1 MNIRNLISLLAVL
14 ALMTGC
20 GERERA
26 ASGGGHHHESPHGGT
41 AVELGDHE
49 AHLDVVLDAA
59 TGKLTAYVM
68 DAHAE
73 NFVRIPVE
81 SFEVIAKLPAG
92 ETTLVLKAV
101 ANAASG
107 EKVGDTS
114 QFEAQSD
121 ALKGVVGFDAELKQL
136 VVRGK
141 TYSKIPFHVGKAG
154 ANKKPK

>member
-1 MNIRNLISLLAVL
+1 MLDPAV
-14 ALMTGC
+14 
-20 GERERA
+20 
-26 ASGGGHHHESPHGGT
+26 
-41 AVELGDHE
+41 
-49 AHLDVVLDAA
+49 
-59 TGKLTAYVM
+59 GKLTAYVM

-81 SFEVIAKLPAG
+81 SFEIIAKLPAR
-92 ETTLVLKAV
+92 EATLALKAV

-121 ALKGVVGFDAELKQL
+121 ALKGVAGFDAELKQL

-141 TYSKIPFHVGKAG
+141 TYSNVPFHVGKTG
-154 ANKKPK
+154 ADKKP

>member
-1 MNIRNLISLLAVL
+1 MNIRILCCLAAALAVV
-14 ALMTGC
+14 AGC
-20 GERERA
+20 GKHEHSS
-26 ASGGGHHHESPHGGT
+26 SGGGHHHESPHGGT

-59 TGKLTAYVM
+59 AGKLTAYVM

-73 NFVRIPVE
+73 NFVRIPAE
-81 SFEVIAKLPAG
+81 SFEIIAKLPAG
-92 ETTLVLKAV
+92 ETVLALKAV

-121 ALKGVVGFDAELKQL
+121 ALKGVAGFDAELKQL
-136 VVRGK
+136 TVRGK
-141 TYSKIPFHVGKAG
+141 TYSKVPFHAGKSPAD
-154 ANKKPK
+154 KKP

>member
-1 MNIRNLISLLAVL
+1 MNIRNLVTLLAVL

-20 GERERA
+20 GESERTT
-26 ASGGGHHHESPHGGT
+26 SGGGHHHESPHGGT

-49 AHLDVVLDAA
+49 AHLDVVLDPAA
-59 TGKLTAYVM
+59 GKLTAYVM

-73 NFVRIPVE
+73 NFVRIPAE
-81 SFEVIAKLPAG
+81 SFEISAKLPAG
-92 ETTLVLKAV
+92 ETTLTLKAV

-114 QFEAQSD
+114 QFEARSD
-121 ALKGVVGFDAELKQL
+121 AFKGVAGFDAELKQL

-141 TYSKIPFHVGKAG
+141 TYSKIPFHVGKSG
-154 ANKKPK
+154 ADKKP

>member
-1 MNIRNLISLLAVL
+1 MTNTRNLICVL
-14 ALMTGC
+14 AALALVTGC
-20 GERERA
+20 GEREHT
-26 ASGGGHHHESPHGGT
+26 ASSGGHHHVSPHGGT
-41 AVELGDHE
+41 AVELGGHE
-49 AHLDVVLDAA
+49 GHLDVVLDPAA
-59 TGKLTAYVM
+59 GRLTAYVM

-73 NFVRIPVE
+73 NFVRIPAE

-92 ETTLVLKAV
+92 EATLKLKAV

-114 QFEAQSD
+114 QFEVQSE
-121 ALKGVVGFDAELKQL
+121 ALKGVAGFDAELKQL

-154 ANKKPK
+154 ADKKP

>member
-1 MNIRNLISLLAVL
+1 MNIRNLICLMAAL
-14 ALMTGC
+14 ALITGC

-26 ASGGGHHHESPHGGT
+26 ASAGHRHESPHGGT

-59 TGKLTAYVM
+59 SGKLTAYVM

-73 NFVRIPVE
+73 NFVRIPAE
-81 SFEVIAKLPAG
+81 SFEIVAKLPAG
-92 ETTLVLKAV
+92 ETTLALKAV

-114 QFEAQSD
+114 QFEAQSG

-136 VVRGK
+136 VIRGR

-154 ANKKPK
+154 ADKKP

>member
-1 MNIRNLISLLAVL
+1 MKSIRNLTCLLAVL

-20 GERERA
+20 SEREHA
-26 ASGGGHHHESPHGGT
+26 ASVGHHHESPHGGT

-49 AHLDVVLDAA
+49 AHLDLVLDPAA
-59 TGKLTAYVM
+59 GKLTAYVM

-73 NFVRIPVE
+73 NFVRIPAE
-81 SFEVIAKLPAG
+81 SFEISAKLPAG
-92 ETTLVLKAV
+92 ETTLTLKAV

-121 ALKGVVGFDAELKQL
+121 AFKGVAGFDAELKQL

-141 TYSKIPFHVGKAG
+141 TYSKIPFHVGKAD
-154 ANKKPK
+154 AEKKP

>member
-1 MNIRNLISLLAVL
+1 MCLLAAL
-14 ALMTGC
+14 ALSTGC

-26 ASGGGHHHESPHGGT
+26 ASAGHHHESPHGGT

-49 AHLDVVLDAA
+49 AHLDVVLDSAA
-59 TGKLTAYVM
+59 GKPTAYIM

-73 NFVRIPVE
+73 NFVRIPAE
-81 SFEVIAKLPAG
+81 SFEIMAKLPAG
-92 ETTLVLKAV
+92 ETSLTLKAV
-101 ANAASG
+101 ANTASG

-114 QFEAQSD
+114 QFEAQSE

-141 TYSKIPFHVGKAG
+141 TYSKVPFHVGKAG
-154 ANKKPK
+154 ADKKP

>member
-1 MNIRNLISLLAVL
+1 MLTLVA
-14 ALMTGC
+14 GC
-20 GERERA
+20 GEREQTTSSA
-26 ASGGGHHHESPHGGT
+26 GHHHESPHGGT
-41 AVELGDHE
+41 ALELGNHE
-49 AHLDVVLDAA
+49 AHLDVVLDPAA
-59 TGKLTAYVM
+59 GKVTAYVM

-73 NFVRIPVE
+73 NFVRIPSE
-81 SFEVIAKLPAG
+81 SFEISAKLPAG

-154 ANKKPK
+154 ADKKP

>member
-1 MNIRNLISLLAVL
+1 MNIRNLITLLAVL
-14 ALMTGC
+14 ALITGC
-20 GERERA
+20 GERERTV
-26 ASGGGHHHESPHGGT
+26 STGGHHHESPHGGT

-49 AHLDVVLDAA
+49 AHLDVVLDPVA
-59 TGKLTAYVM
+59 GKLTAYVM

-73 NFVRIPVE
+73 NFVRIPAE
-81 SFEVIAKLPAG
+81 SFEIIAKLPAG
-92 ETTLVLKAV
+92 ETTLALKAV

-121 ALKGVVGFDAELKQL
+121 ALKGVAGFDAELKQL

-154 ANKKPK
+154 ADKKP

>member
-1 MNIRNLISLLAVL
+1 MNIRNLICLLAAL
-14 ALMTGC
+14 ALLTGC
-20 GERERA
+20 SEREHT
-26 ASGGGHHHESPHGGT
+26 ASSAGHHHESPHGGT

-73 NFVRIPVE
+73 NFVRIPLE
-81 SFEVIAKLPAG
+81 SFEIIAKLPAG
-92 ETTLVLKAV
+92 EITLVLKAV
-101 ANAASG
+101 ANTASG

-114 QFEAQSD
+114 QFEAASD
-121 ALKGVVGFDAELKQL
+121 ALKGVVGFEAELKQL

-141 TYSKIPFHVGKAG
+141 TYSKVSFHVGKAG
-154 ANKKPK
+154 ADKKP

>member
-1 MNIRNLISLLAVL
+1 MTNLRNLICLLAAL
-14 ALMTGC
+14 ALVTGC
-20 GERERA
+20 GERERP

-49 AHLDVVLDAA
+49 AHLDVVLDPAA
-59 TGKLTAYVM
+59 GKLTAYVM

-73 NFVRIPVE
+73 NFVRIPAE
-81 SFEVIAKLPAG
+81 SFEIMAKLPAS

-101 ANAASG
+101 ANPASG

-114 QFEAQSD
+114 QFEALSE

-136 VVRGK
+136 VVRGR
-141 TYSKIPFHVGKAG
+141 TYSKIPFHVGKAD
-154 ANKKPK
+154 ADKKP

>member
-1 MNIRNLISLLAVL
+1 MKSIRNLTCLLAVL

-20 GERERA
+20 SEREHA
-26 ASGGGHHHESPHGGT
+26 ASSGGHHHESPHGGT

-49 AHLDVVLDAA
+49 AHLDLVLDPAA
-59 TGKLTAYVM
+59 GKLTAYVM

-73 NFVRIPVE
+73 NFVRIPAE
-81 SFEVIAKLPAG
+81 SFEISAKLPAG
-92 ETTLVLKAV
+92 KTTLTLKAV

-121 ALKGVVGFDAELKQL
+121 AFKGVAGFDAELKQL

-141 TYSKIPFHVGKAG
+141 TYSKIPFHVGKAD
-154 ANKKPK
+154 AEKKP

>member
-1 MNIRNLISLLAVL
+1 MNIRNLTCLLAAL
-14 ALMTGC
+14 ALLTGC
-20 GERERA
+20 GEREHT
-26 ASGGGHHHESPHGGT
+26 ASAGGHHHESPHGGT

-49 AHLDVVLDAA
+49 AHLDVVLDPA

-73 NFVRIPVE
+73 NFVRIPLE
-81 SFEVIAKLPAG
+81 SFEIIAKLPAG
-92 ETTLVLKAV
+92 ETTLLLKAV

-107 EKVGDTS
+107 EKTGDTS

-136 VVRGK
+136 VVRSK

-154 ANKKPK
+154 ADKKPK